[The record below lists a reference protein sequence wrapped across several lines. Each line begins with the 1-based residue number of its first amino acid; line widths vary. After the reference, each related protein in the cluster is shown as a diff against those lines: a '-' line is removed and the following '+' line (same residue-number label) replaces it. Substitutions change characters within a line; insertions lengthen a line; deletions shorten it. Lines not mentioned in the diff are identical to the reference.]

1 MWQAWFFLFL
11 GFIVMFGMTSILQ
24 PKLPTPSSSFRYM
37 VHKKREK
44 MNFPSNHLSTSLITP
59 ENSPYSSRPS
69 TPSVVSHRNSP
80 IPYSA
85 VNSPIRVSNTKCR
98 RSLFSHMLHELS
110 DTTSDLFD
118 HGR

>member
-1 MWQAWFFLFL
+1 MWQAWLFLFI

-24 PKLPTPSSSFRYM
+24 PKLPTPSSSFRSIVY
-37 VHKKREK
+37 KKREK

-59 ENSPYSSRPS
+59 DNSPYSSHPS
-69 TPSVVSHRNSP
+69 TPSNVSHRNSP

-85 VNSPIRVSNTKCR
+85 VNSPIRVSNITCR
-98 RSLFSHMLHELS
+98 RSIFSHELS
-110 DTTSDLFD
+110 NTTSDLFD